1 MIAALSLALQ
11 LSVAQQ
17 AAPHPGRFV
26 VKDAERQTT
35 VVLVEGPSGPSLR
48 PEQLAPVLEVSVRRL
63 GGDRFSL
70 TAGGV
75 EIEMRVGSPV
85 VRVGG
90 ESEELTG
97 APYLRGGA
105 IYVPLQVVSELL
117 PRVARTGIIWDEERR
132 ELRRFSTVR
141 RQPPPAPALPAVGG
155 SLDEIPNRR
164 SPGRATVPVTHSGPR
179 RPGAARRVVVV
190 DAGHGGPD
198 RGMHGPL
205 GGGFVIFE
213 KDITLQVARRLS
225 QRLRA
230 AGVDVVQT
238 RTTDTLIALSD
249 RGRIANE
256 ANGDL
261 FISVH
266 VNAASMSWKNP
277 GAARGFETYFLAEAR
292 TEDARRVEQME
303 NEAIRFE
310 TNASARKGDPLSFIL
325 NDMAQNEHLRES
337 AELAEAIQA
346 RLRQMHPGPN
356 RGVKQA
362 GFRVL
367 VTAFM
372 PAVLVEI
379 GFGTN
384 AAEAAYLSDGARQE
398 ELAAAIADAAL
409 AYLERYERRV
419 GGGGGE

>member
-1 MIAALSLALQ
+1 MILTLALALQ
-11 LSVAQQ
+11 MAVVSASP
-17 AAPHPGRFV
+17 ATFV
-26 VKDAERQTT
+26 VRDAQRQTT
-35 VVLVEGPSGPSLR
+35 VTLVTGPNGPALR
-48 PEQLAPVLEVSVRRL
+48 PEQLAPLLDVRVQRL
-63 GGDRFSL
+63 AGERFMVGA
-70 TAGGV
+70 AGA
-75 EIEMRVGSPV
+75 EMEMAPGLPF
-85 VRVGG
+85 VRVG
-90 ESEELTG
+90 EETRQLAA
-97 APYLRGGA
+97 APFLRGGQLH
-105 IYVPLQVVSELL
+105 VPLQFVTEVL
-117 PRVARTGIIWDEERR
+117 PHFARTGVMWDPEKR
-132 ELRRFSTVR
+132 ELRLFSTVAR
-141 RQPPPAPALPAVGG
+141 HAPAPRAEHSSPARA
-155 SLDEIPNRR
+155 SEI
-164 SPGRATVPVTHSGPR
+164 PVTHTGPR
-179 RPGAARRVVVV
+179 RPGAQRRTVVV

-198 RGMHGPL
+198 RGMHGPI
-205 GGGFVIFE
+205 GGDFVINE
-213 KDITLQVARRLS
+213 KDITLEVSRRVG

-230 AGVDVVQT
+230 LGVNVVYT
-238 RTTDTLIALSD
+238 RTSDTLIALSD

-266 VNAASMSWKNP
+266 VNAANPTWKNP

-292 TEDARRVEQME
+292 TEDAKRVERME

-310 TNASARKGDPLSFIL
+310 TNTAVRKGDPLSFIL

-337 AELAEAIQA
+337 AELAELVQR
-346 RLRQMHPGPN
+346 RLRQIHPGPD

-384 AAEAAYLSDGARQE
+384 PAEASYISDARRQE
-398 ELAAAIADAAL
+398 EIAAAIADAAL

-419 GGGGGE
+419 TGTGGGE